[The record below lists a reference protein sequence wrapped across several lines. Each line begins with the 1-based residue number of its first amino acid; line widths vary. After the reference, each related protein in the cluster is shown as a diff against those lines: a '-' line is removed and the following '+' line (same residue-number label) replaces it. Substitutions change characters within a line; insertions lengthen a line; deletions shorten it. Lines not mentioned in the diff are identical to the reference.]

1 MKITRAATHDLTA
14 VKNDLL
20 NLNHSEQFADRAYCD
35 QSTKQK
41 LARKN
46 SNSHTPIK
54 LSRSKKTFHRMKKYI
69 LNLLVQLDNQ

>member
-20 NLNHSEQFADRAYCD
+20 NLNHSELFADSVYCD
-35 QSTKQK
+35 QITKQK

-46 SNSHTPIK
+46 SN
-54 LSRSKKTFHRMKKYI
+54 
-69 LNLLVQLDNQ
+69 